1 MASNAVDEELF
12 VRERLIRGAIS
23 LIEREGCSSLGVR
36 RLAQASD
43 RTTMCVYT
51 KFGSRGG
58 LLTAVFE
65 RVSDAMLAAVSESD
79 DSASAFRDW
88 ALSNP
93 ELYGLLF
100 DQPLDTLGVPAQ
112 SRRSVLDDAVA
123 LLSREGGSGRQRWI
137 ELHGEVSYERISE
150 APVTSPSG
158 SSSGVA
164 SS

>member
-12 VRERLIRGAIS
+12 VRERLNRGAIS

-65 RVSDAMLAAVSESD
+65 RVSVCDARRRLRLRR
-79 DSASAFRDW
+79 FGIRFTPLG
-88 ALSNP
+88 AL
-93 ELYGLLF
+93 
-100 DQPLDTLGVPAQ
+100 
-112 SRRSVLDDAVA
+112 
-123 LLSREGGSGRQRWI
+123 
-137 ELHGEVSYERISE
+137 
-150 APVTSPSG
+150 
-158 SSSGVA
+158 
-164 SS
+164 